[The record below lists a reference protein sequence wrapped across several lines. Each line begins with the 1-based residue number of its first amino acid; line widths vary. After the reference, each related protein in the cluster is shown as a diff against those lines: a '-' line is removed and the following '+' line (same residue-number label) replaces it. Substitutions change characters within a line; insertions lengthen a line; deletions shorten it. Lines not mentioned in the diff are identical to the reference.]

1 MNLDFMPSPV
11 PDRPGLLIRD
21 PFGFSDLTLI
31 IPPVLVHVLEYFD
44 GERTEADMRATL
56 YELTGD
62 LAAGQAGVQ
71 LQEALQKAGFLEDE
85 TYEQMRQQKLKE
97 FAEAPTRLPA
107 HAGQAYP
114 DEPED
119 LREMMRHFLQPNGV
133 PPSQLIGLAAPHV
146 SPQGGWQCY
155 RSAYAGLSKELADR
169 TFVILG
175 TSHYGA
181 PERFGLTRKA
191 WTTPWGDAL
200 PALDLI
206 DELAGKAPNAV
217 LMEDYVHSVEHS
229 IEFQVVFLQY
239 LFGANI
245 KVLPVLCGAYA
256 RSIYEGG
263 MPEDDDDVK
272 RFLGT
277 LGEIAAREGER
288 LFWVLGVDMAHMGRR
303 YGDNLVA
310 EANQGEMSLVANR
323 DQQRIERINAG
334 DARGYWDLVRER
346 QDDLKWC
353 GSAPFYTFLKAMPQA
368 RGALGRYEQWNID
381 DASVVSFASMHF
393 TV

>member
-44 GERTEADMRATL
+44 GERTEADMRAAL

-62 LAAGQAGVQ
+62 LAAGQAGLQ

-85 TYEQMRQQKLKE
+85 TYEQMREQKLKE

-114 DEPED
+114 EEPEV
-119 LREMMRHFLQPNGV
+119 LREMMRHYLQPNGA
-133 PPSQLIGLAAPHV
+133 PPSPLAGLAAPHV

-155 RSAYAGLSKELADR
+155 QSAYAGLSKELADR

-206 DELAGKAPNAV
+206 NELAAKAPSAV

-263 MPEDDDDVK
+263 MPEEDEDVN

-277 LGEIAAREGER
+277 LGEIAAREGDR

-310 EANQGEMSLVANR
+310 AANQGEMSLVADR
-323 DQQRIERINAG
+323 DRQRIERINAG

-353 GSAPFYTFLKAMPQA
+353 GSAPFYTFLKVMPQA
-368 RGALGRYEQWNID
+368 RGALARYEQWNID
-381 DASVVSFASMHF
+381 DASVVSFAGMHF